1 MTNDEVQL
9 VRSSWAKV
17 QPISSQAAE
26 LFYGRLFDTAPE
38 LKPLFKGDMR
48 AQGQRLMEMID
59 TAVQGLDRLD
69 ELLPALQ
76 ALGERHA
83 GYGVKDRDYDKVAAA
98 LLWTLEQGL
107 GGAFTPEI
115 RLAWTNTYGSVA
127 DIMKKAA
134 SDLPHG

>member
-17 QPISSQAAE
+17 QPISAQAAE

-48 AQGQRLMEMID
+48 AQGQRLMDMID

-83 GYGVKDRDYDKVAAA
+83 GYGVKDGDYDKVAAA

-107 GGAFTPEI
+107 GEAFTAEI
-115 RLAWTNTYGSVA
+115 RLAWTSTYSSVA
-127 DIMKKAA
+127 DTMRKAA
-134 SDLPHG
+134 AKMPAT